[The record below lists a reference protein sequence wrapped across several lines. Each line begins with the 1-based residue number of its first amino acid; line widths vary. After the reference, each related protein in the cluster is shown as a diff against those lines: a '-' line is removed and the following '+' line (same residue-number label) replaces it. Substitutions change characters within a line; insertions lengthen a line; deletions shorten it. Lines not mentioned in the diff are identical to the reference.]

1 MVKDRRFKH
10 AEGEEMMQ
18 GRMFFGCDNKNNNE

>member
-1 MVKDRRFKH
+1 MLKDRRFKH
-10 AEGEEMMQ
+10 IDGEEMRQ